1 MYEFKCEL
9 SMFKEEMKQMAQLNM
24 KEAIR
29 DALRVELKRDPNV
42 LLFGEDVGNVG
53 GVFRVTEGLQKEFG
67 EERVFDT
74 PLAESA
80 IGGLA
85 VGLGIQGFRPVAEI
99 QFVGFIFEALDQM
112 VVQAA
117 RMRFRS
123 GGKYNSPIVFRTP
136 FGGGVK
142 AAELHTDSLEGLLT
156 QTPGIKVVVPSN
168 PYDAKG
174 LMIASIR
181 DNDPVF
187 FMEHL
192 NLYHAFR
199 AEVPEEDYVVEL
211 GKANVVREGSDVT
224 IVTYGMMVHTSVK
237 AAEELEKQGIKV
249 EVIDLRTIS
258 PIDIDTV
265 VASVKKTNRAI
276 VVQEAQKSA
285 GVAAEVIAQINEKAI
300 LHLEA
305 PVLRVAGPD
314 TVYPFAQ
321 IEDTWL
327 PNPARIIAA
336 VNKVM
341 NF

>member
-1 MYEFKCEL
+1 
-9 SMFKEEMKQMAQLNM
+9 MAQMNM

-29 DALRVELKRDPNV
+29 DAMRVEMKRDPNV
-42 LLFGEDVGNVG
+42 IVFGEDVGNVG
-53 GVFRVTEGLQKEFG
+53 GVFRATEGLQKEFG
-67 EERVFDT
+67 EERIFDT

-80 IGGLA
+80 IGGMA

-99 QFVGFIFEALDQM
+99 QFVGFIYEALDQM
-112 VVQAA
+112 FVQAA
-117 RMRFRS
+117 RMRYRS
-123 GGKYNSPIVFRTP
+123 GGRYNAPIVFRTP

-142 AAELHTDSLEGLLT
+142 AAELHTDSLEGLAI

-174 LMIASIR
+174 LLIAAIR

-224 IVTYGMMVHTSVK
+224 IITYGMMVHTATK
-237 AAEELEKQGIKV
+237 AAEELEKTNGIKA
-249 EVIDLRTIS
+249 EVIDLRTLN
-258 PIDIDTV
+258 PLDIDTI

-276 VVQEAQKSA
+276 VVQEAQKTS

-327 PNPARIIAA
+327 PTPARVIAA

-341 NF
+341 EF

>member
-1 MYEFKCEL
+1 
-9 SMFKEEMKQMAQLNM
+9 MAQMNM

-42 LLFGEDVGNVG
+42 LLFGEDVGHVG
-53 GVFRVTEGLQKEFG
+53 GVFRATEGLQKEFG

-112 VVQAA
+112 AIQAS
-117 RMRFRS
+117 RMRYRS
-123 GGKYNSPIVFRTP
+123 GGRYNSPIVFRTP

-142 AAELHTDSLEGLLT
+142 AAELHTDSLEGLLA

-199 AEVPEEDYVVEL
+199 AEVPENDYIVEL

-224 IVTYGMMVHTSVK
+224 IITYGMMVHTSIK
-237 AAEELEKQGIKV
+237 AADELEKTKGIKV
-249 EVIDLRTIS
+249 EIIDLRTIS
-258 PIDIDTV
+258 PIDIDTI
-265 VASVKKTNRAI
+265 VASIQKTNRAI
-276 VVQEAQKSA
+276 VVQEAQKSS

-327 PNPARIIAA
+327 PTPTRIIDA
-336 VNKVM
+336 VNKVLE
-341 NF
+341 F

>member
-1 MYEFKCEL
+1 
-9 SMFKEEMKQMAQLNM
+9 MAQMNM

-29 DALRVELKRDPNV
+29 DAMRVELSRDPNV
-42 LLFGEDVGNVG
+42 VIFGEDVGNVG

-85 VGLGIQGFRPVAEI
+85 VGLGIQGFRPIAEI
-99 QFVGFIFEALDQM
+99 QFVGFIFEALDQI

-117 RMRFRS
+117 RMRYRS
-123 GGKYNSPIVFRTP
+123 GGSYNSPIVFRTP

-142 AAELHTDSLEGLLT
+142 AAELHTDALEGLIT

-174 LMIASIR
+174 LMIAAIR

-199 AEVPEEDYVVEL
+199 AEVPEGDYTVEL
-211 GKANVVREGSDVT
+211 GKANVVREGTDVT
-224 IVTYGMMVHTSVK
+224 IIAYGLMVHTATK
-237 AAEELEKQGIKV
+237 AADELEKNGIKA
-249 EVIDLRTIS
+249 EIIDLRTIS

-265 VASVKKTNRAI
+265 LASVKKTNRAI

-305 PVLRVAGPD
+305 PVLRVTPPD

-327 PNPARIIAA
+327 PTPARIVDA
-336 VNKVM
+336 VNKVL